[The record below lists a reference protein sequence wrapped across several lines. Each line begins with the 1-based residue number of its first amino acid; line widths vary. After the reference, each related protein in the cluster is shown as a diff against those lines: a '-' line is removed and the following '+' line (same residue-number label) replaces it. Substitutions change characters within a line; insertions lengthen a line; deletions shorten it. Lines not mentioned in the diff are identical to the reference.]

1 MAACGVNNAWN
12 NTGGQQ
18 QQQQQGAFISICTT
32 TETTHTLQTTVSALS
47 HQQIAWRLMRLA
59 R

>member
-32 TETTHTLQTTVSALS
+32 TETTHTHTHYKQQSARYLIS
-47 HQQIAWRLMRLA
+47 RLPGD
-59 R
+59 